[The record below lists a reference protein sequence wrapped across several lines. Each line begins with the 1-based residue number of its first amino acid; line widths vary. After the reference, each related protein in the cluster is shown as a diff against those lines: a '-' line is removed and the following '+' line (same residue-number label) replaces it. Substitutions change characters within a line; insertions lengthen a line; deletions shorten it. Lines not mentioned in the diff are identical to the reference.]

1 MSSLSEI
8 FSPSQK
14 DVLPQK
20 DIPSQKD
27 VLPQKDV
34 PSQKVVFPQKDVPS
48 QKVVFPQKVIP
59 TQKDVLSLGD
69 ILSLSER
76 CPLACTISDNS
87 KFLILNS

>member
-1 MSSLSEI
+1 MSSPSELFPLRKMSSPSKI

-14 DVLPQK
+14 D
-20 DIPSQKD
+20 
-27 VLPQKDV
+27 
-34 PSQKVVFPQKDVPS
+34 VFPQKDVPS